1 MDDPLWHLRWGEMAV
16 GMVVDQVED
25 KEGEKEAYKMD
36 KEFIK
41 EIIKE
46 GIKETDEGSD
56 RYLFGSKIPLRIC
69 VAPEWP
75 LLGGN

>member
-1 MDDPLWHLRWGEMAV
+1 M

-36 KEFIK
+36 KEF
-41 EIIKE
+41 IKE